1 MTLSVMYTMYFL
13 DIPLIW
19 ACHLLC
25 MVLIDHTIV
34 TFIYSLLVHQ
44 VLDRVLSD
52 PALVYNILI
61 TRLWYNLSVY
71 KTQREVPFLPVFFTL
86 FIEKFYGLG
95 CYFTTVFTI
104 FKILH
109 IVMIGGGG
117 YVVKTYPS
125 IDPIAAPPGL
135 INIYMSLLYSRA

>member
-1 MTLSVMYTMYFL
+1 
-13 DIPLIW
+13 
-19 ACHLLC
+19 
-25 MVLIDHTIV
+25 MVFSDHTIV

-61 TRLWYNLSVY
+61 TRLWYKLSVY
-71 KTQREVPFLPVFFTL
+71 KNTTRGTIFTIYFTL
-86 FIEKFYGLG
+86 FIANFLWIKVFISPL
-95 CYFTTVFTI
+95 FFTI

-117 YVVKTYPS
+117 
-125 IDPIAAPPGL
+125 A
-135 INIYMSLLYSRA
+135 MW